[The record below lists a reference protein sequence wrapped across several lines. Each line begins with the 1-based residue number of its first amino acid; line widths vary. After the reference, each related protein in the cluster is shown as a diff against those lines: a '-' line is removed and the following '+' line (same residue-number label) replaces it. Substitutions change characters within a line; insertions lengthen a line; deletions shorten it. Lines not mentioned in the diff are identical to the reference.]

1 MKILIAIF
9 ATASF
14 LLIPALTI
22 HLCKKYKF
30 LGQIGEILLLYII
43 GLILGNFVIFPF
55 ENISSTL
62 APIQDL
68 ITSISV
74 PLAMPLILFSC
85 NIKTLPVKSVF
96 KSLLFG
102 IIAISATIVSGY
114 YIISHFT
121 NIPQLDKISGMLVGV
136 YTGGT
141 PNLASLKM
149 MLDVDNQTYLM
160 INTFD
165 MAISFLYLIV
175 LMSFGIKLSRKF
187 INGKKKEPEHR
198 ETSEHTREI
207 TSAKS
212 YSEIFSRTNRKYT
225 IGAILLAIAIAAIS
239 IGISFLI
246 TGKIDM
252 LTLILSLTTLSIA
265 CSFIPTIGKAAKSY
279 DAGMYL
285 VLIFSITVASMVD
298 ISKIDFTEG
307 LWLAGYIAYSIFV
320 SLIIQ
325 LLFSKIFKIDPDT
338 TIISSVALI
347 NSPLFVPMIAKSMN
361 NKNVIISG
369 ITIGI
374 IGYAVGNYLG
384 VIMASIL
391 Q

>member
-9 ATASF
+9 ATTSF

-165 MAISFLYLIV
+165 MAISFLYLIA
-175 LMSFGIKLSRKF
+175 LMGFGIKLSRKWISKKNLTPEQAQATSRGEK
-187 INGKKKEPEHR
+187 INQ
-198 ETSEHTREI
+198 TT
-207 TSAKS
+207 S
-212 YSEIFSRTNRKYT
+212 YSEIFSKQNRKGS
-225 IGAILLAIAIAAIS
+225 IGAILLSIIIAAVS

-252 LTLILSLTTLSIA
+252 LTLILSLTTLSISS
-265 CSFIPTIGKAAKSY
+265 SFVPAIGKATKSY